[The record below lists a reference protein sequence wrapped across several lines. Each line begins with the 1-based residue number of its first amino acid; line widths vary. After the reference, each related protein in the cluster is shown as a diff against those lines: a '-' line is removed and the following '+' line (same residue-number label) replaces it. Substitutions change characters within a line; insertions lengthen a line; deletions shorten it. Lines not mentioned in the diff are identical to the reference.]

1 MAAPATNTQTTL
13 AFHMIPART
22 LHIHVAGCGEFSAG
36 KLQFN
41 LYNQDGTNLL
51 ISTNNLPPVSY
62 ATKMTYSGIIYVN
75 DYLPDSGGTCTV
87 NGIIHMVDSDTSV
100 YMGGWG
106 FYCPTALALDCSHS
120 HKWRLTA
127 NFNTGGNTLN
137 SNTVNIINV
146 A

>member
-1 MAAPATNTQTTL
+1 
-13 AFHMIPART
+13 
-22 LHIHVAGCGEFSAG
+22 
-36 KLQFN
+36 
-41 LYNQDGTNLL
+41 
-51 ISTNNLPPVSY
+51 
-62 ATKMTYSGIIYVN
+62 MTYSGIIYVN